1 MSEGVVEVSSVYD
14 EIEAIAQKAARSGL
28 TVVWGVSEHNP
39 LSSRDQAQIGQ
50 EGSFYASL
58 GVAVAM
64 VDWLK
69 GLASGGNSE

>member
-14 EIEAIAQKAARSGL
+14 EIEQIAIKASEAGL
-28 TVVWGVSEHNP
+28 TVVWGVTERNP
-39 LSSRDQAQIGQ
+39 LSGEDQAQIGQ
-50 EGSFYASL
+50 EGGFYASL

-69 GLASGGNSE
+69 RMASGRDSE

>member
-14 EIEAIAQKAARSGL
+14 EIEKIAKKAAEAGL
-28 TVVWGVSEHNP
+28 TVVWGVSERNP
-39 LSSRDQAQIGQ
+39 LSGQDQAQIGQ
-50 EGSFYASL
+50 DGGFYASL

-69 GLASGGNSE
+69 DMAKGN